1 VILVVN
7 AGWQSIDDA
16 KSFVSKH
23 NNNLPFAYMTKNESK
38 KLKVSE
44 LPKTIII
51 DKRFK
56 YRFQY
61 VGYDSYDPDKDVE
74 PVKKY
79 EKLIEELLL
88 E

>member
-1 VILVVN
+1 
-7 AGWQSIDDA
+7 
-16 KSFVSKH
+16 
-23 NNNLPFAYMTKNESK
+23 MTKKESQ
-38 KLKVSE
+38 KLKVRE
-44 LPKTIII
+44 IPKTIII

-56 YRFQY
+56 YRLQY
-61 VGYDSYDPDKDVE
+61 VGYDGYDPDKDVE